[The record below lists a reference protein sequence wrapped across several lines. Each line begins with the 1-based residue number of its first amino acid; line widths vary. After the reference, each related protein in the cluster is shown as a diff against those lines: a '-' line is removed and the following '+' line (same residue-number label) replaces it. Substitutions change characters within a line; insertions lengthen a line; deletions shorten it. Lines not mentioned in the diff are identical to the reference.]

1 MKKTRVKLDSENS
14 LLVRDEREICIYE
27 MLYDSCMLV
36 ESEEASQEYCVM
48 IFYNDDNLLLQAVVN
63 KKTTEEKFYWILN
76 KAPIE
81 IYSEE
86 LVYINS
92 FSSKVKS
99 LQSLIGDGFMKKSPP
114 LPKGCELSI
123 NVTIY
128 KHTALKLN
136 KPTLIISKKD
146 NLKEI
151 VYYISFG
158 DMIDKTNTN
167 SIKTIMYY
175 DKSGCSFFSD
185 YYRLEDEDYVLHTLF
200 VQLIERVVQIN

>member
-1 MKKTRVKLDSENS
+1 MKK
-14 LLVRDEREICIYE
+14 I
-27 MLYDSCMLV
+27 
-36 ESEEASQEYCVM
+36 
-48 IFYNDDNLLLQAVVN
+48 
-63 KKTTEEKFYWILN
+63 
-76 KAPIE
+76 
-81 IYSEE
+81 
-86 LVYINS
+86 
-92 FSSKVKS
+92 SS
-99 LQSLIGDGFMKKSPP
+99 

-136 KPTLIISKKD
+136 KPTLIISEKN

-151 VYYISFG
+151 AYYISFG

-175 DKSGCSFFSD
+175 DKSGCNFFSD

-200 VQLIERVVQIN
+200 VQLIERVIQIN

>member
-1 MKKTRVKLDSENS
+1 MK
-14 LLVRDEREICIYE
+14 EI
-27 MLYDSCMLV
+27 
-36 ESEEASQEYCVM
+36 
-48 IFYNDDNLLLQAVVN
+48 
-63 KKTTEEKFYWILN
+63 
-76 KAPIE
+76 
-81 IYSEE
+81 
-86 LVYINS
+86 
-92 FSSKVKS
+92 SS
-99 LQSLIGDGFMKKSPP
+99 
-114 LPKGCELSI
+114 LPKECELNS

-136 KPTLIISKKD
+136 KPTLIIGEKD

-200 VQLIERVVQIN
+200 VQLIERVIQIN

>member
-1 MKKTRVKLDSENS
+1 MKK
-14 LLVRDEREICIYE
+14 I
-27 MLYDSCMLV
+27 
-36 ESEEASQEYCVM
+36 
-48 IFYNDDNLLLQAVVN
+48 
-63 KKTTEEKFYWILN
+63 
-76 KAPIE
+76 
-81 IYSEE
+81 
-86 LVYINS
+86 
-92 FSSKVKS
+92 SS
-99 LQSLIGDGFMKKSPP
+99 
-114 LPKGCELSI
+114 LPKECELNS

-146 NLKEI
+146 NLKEM

-158 DMIDKTNTN
+158 EYMIDKTNTN

-200 VQLIERVVQIN
+200 VQLIERVIQIN

>member
-1 MKKTRVKLDSENS
+1 MKK
-14 LLVRDEREICIYE
+14 I
-27 MLYDSCMLV
+27 
-36 ESEEASQEYCVM
+36 
-48 IFYNDDNLLLQAVVN
+48 
-63 KKTTEEKFYWILN
+63 
-76 KAPIE
+76 
-81 IYSEE
+81 
-86 LVYINS
+86 
-92 FSSKVKS
+92 SS
-99 LQSLIGDGFMKKSPP
+99 
-114 LPKGCELSI
+114 LPKECELNS

-136 KPTLIISKKD
+136 KPTLIIGKKD

-158 DMIDKTNTN
+158 EYMIDKTNTN

-200 VQLIERVVQIN
+200 VQLIERVIQIN

>member
-1 MKKTRVKLDSENS
+1 MKK
-14 LLVRDEREICIYE
+14 
-27 MLYDSCMLV
+27 
-36 ESEEASQEYCVM
+36 
-48 IFYNDDNLLLQAVVN
+48 
-63 KKTTEEKFYWILN
+63 
-76 KAPIE
+76 
-81 IYSEE
+81 
-86 LVYINS
+86 
-92 FSSKVKS
+92 FSS
-99 LQSLIGDGFMKKSPP
+99 
-114 LPKGCELSI
+114 LPKGCELSV

-136 KPTLIISKKD
+136 KPTLIISEKN

-200 VQLIERVVQIN
+200 VQLIERVIQIN

>member
-1 MKKTRVKLDSENS
+1 
-14 LLVRDEREICIYE
+14 
-27 MLYDSCMLV
+27 
-36 ESEEASQEYCVM
+36 
-48 IFYNDDNLLLQAVVN
+48 
-63 KKTTEEKFYWILN
+63 
-76 KAPIE
+76 
-81 IYSEE
+81 
-86 LVYINS
+86 
-92 FSSKVKS
+92 
-99 LQSLIGDGFMKKSPP
+99 MKKSPS
-114 LPKGCELSI
+114 LPKGCELNI

-136 KPTLIISKKD
+136 KPTLIIGKKD

-151 VYYISFG
+151 VYYIGFG

>member
-1 MKKTRVKLDSENS
+1 
-14 LLVRDEREICIYE
+14 
-27 MLYDSCMLV
+27 
-36 ESEEASQEYCVM
+36 
-48 IFYNDDNLLLQAVVN
+48 
-63 KKTTEEKFYWILN
+63 
-76 KAPIE
+76 
-81 IYSEE
+81 
-86 LVYINS
+86 
-92 FSSKVKS
+92 
-99 LQSLIGDGFMKKSPP
+99 MKKSPS

-136 KPTLIISKKD
+136 KPTLIIGKKD

-158 DMIDKTNTN
+158 EYMTNNTNTN

-200 VQLIERVVQIN
+200 VQLIERVIQIN

>member
-14 LLVRDEREICIYE
+14 LLIRGKSGISVYE
-27 MLYDSCMLV
+27 VFYDSCMLV
-36 ESEEASQEYCVM
+36 ESEDASQEYCVM
-48 IFYNDDNLLLQAVVN
+48 IFYNDDNLLLQTVVN
-63 KKTTEEKFYWILN
+63 KKTIEEKFYWILN
-76 KAPIE
+76 KGQIE
-81 IYSEE
+81 IYSKE
-86 LVYINS
+86 LVYVNS
-92 FSSKVKS
+92 SNPKVKS
-99 LQSLIGDGFMKKSPP
+99 LQSLIGDGFMKKSPS
-114 LPKGCELSI
+114 LPKGCELNN

-136 KPTLIISKKD
+136 KPTLIIGKKD

-200 VQLIERVVQIN
+200 VQLIERVIQIN

>member
-1 MKKTRVKLDSENS
+1 MKKRPS
-14 LLVRDEREICIYE
+14 
-27 MLYDSCMLV
+27 
-36 ESEEASQEYCVM
+36 
-48 IFYNDDNLLLQAVVN
+48 
-63 KKTTEEKFYWILN
+63 
-76 KAPIE
+76 
-81 IYSEE
+81 
-86 LVYINS
+86 
-92 FSSKVKS
+92 
-99 LQSLIGDGFMKKSPP
+99 
-114 LPKGCELSI
+114 LPKGCELNI

-158 DMIDKTNTN
+158 DYVIDKTNTN

-200 VQLIERVVQIN
+200 VQLIERVIQIN

>member
-1 MKKTRVKLDSENS
+1 MKK
-14 LLVRDEREICIYE
+14 
-27 MLYDSCMLV
+27 
-36 ESEEASQEYCVM
+36 
-48 IFYNDDNLLLQAVVN
+48 
-63 KKTTEEKFYWILN
+63 
-76 KAPIE
+76 
-81 IYSEE
+81 
-86 LVYINS
+86 
-92 FSSKVKS
+92 FSS
-99 LQSLIGDGFMKKSPP
+99 
-114 LPKGCELSI
+114 LPKGCELNI

-158 DMIDKTNTN
+158 DMIDKANTN

-200 VQLIERVVQIN
+200 VQLIERVIQIN

>member
-1 MKKTRVKLDSENS
+1 MKK
-14 LLVRDEREICIYE
+14 I
-27 MLYDSCMLV
+27 
-36 ESEEASQEYCVM
+36 
-48 IFYNDDNLLLQAVVN
+48 
-63 KKTTEEKFYWILN
+63 
-76 KAPIE
+76 
-81 IYSEE
+81 
-86 LVYINS
+86 
-92 FSSKVKS
+92 SS
-99 LQSLIGDGFMKKSPP
+99 
-114 LPKGCELSI
+114 LPKECELNS

-158 DMIDKTNTN
+158 EYMIDKTNTN

-185 YYRLEDEDYVLHTLF
+185 YYRLEDEDCVLHTLF
-200 VQLIERVVQIN
+200 VQLIERVIQIN

>member
-1 MKKTRVKLDSENS
+1 MKKRPS
-14 LLVRDEREICIYE
+14 
-27 MLYDSCMLV
+27 
-36 ESEEASQEYCVM
+36 
-48 IFYNDDNLLLQAVVN
+48 
-63 KKTTEEKFYWILN
+63 
-76 KAPIE
+76 
-81 IYSEE
+81 
-86 LVYINS
+86 
-92 FSSKVKS
+92 
-99 LQSLIGDGFMKKSPP
+99 
-114 LPKGCELSI
+114 LPKGCELNI

-158 DMIDKTNTN
+158 DYVIDKTNTN

-200 VQLIERVVQIN
+200 AQLIERVIQIN

>member
-1 MKKTRVKLDSENS
+1 MKK
-14 LLVRDEREICIYE
+14 I
-27 MLYDSCMLV
+27 
-36 ESEEASQEYCVM
+36 
-48 IFYNDDNLLLQAVVN
+48 
-63 KKTTEEKFYWILN
+63 
-76 KAPIE
+76 
-81 IYSEE
+81 
-86 LVYINS
+86 
-92 FSSKVKS
+92 SS
-99 LQSLIGDGFMKKSPP
+99 
-114 LPKGCELSI
+114 LPKECELNS

-158 DMIDKTNTN
+158 EYMIDKTNTN

-200 VQLIERVVQIN
+200 VQLIERVIQIN

>member
-1 MKKTRVKLDSENS
+1 
-14 LLVRDEREICIYE
+14 
-27 MLYDSCMLV
+27 
-36 ESEEASQEYCVM
+36 
-48 IFYNDDNLLLQAVVN
+48 
-63 KKTTEEKFYWILN
+63 
-76 KAPIE
+76 
-81 IYSEE
+81 
-86 LVYINS
+86 
-92 FSSKVKS
+92 
-99 LQSLIGDGFMKKSPP
+99 MKKSPS
-114 LPKGCELSI
+114 LPKGCELNS

-136 KPTLIISKKD
+136 KPTLIIGEKD

-158 DMIDKTNTN
+158 EHTIDKANTN

-200 VQLIERVVQIN
+200 VQLIERVIQIN

>member
-1 MKKTRVKLDSENS
+1 MK
-14 LLVRDEREICIYE
+14 EI
-27 MLYDSCMLV
+27 
-36 ESEEASQEYCVM
+36 
-48 IFYNDDNLLLQAVVN
+48 
-63 KKTTEEKFYWILN
+63 
-76 KAPIE
+76 
-81 IYSEE
+81 
-86 LVYINS
+86 
-92 FSSKVKS
+92 SS
-99 LQSLIGDGFMKKSPP
+99 
-114 LPKGCELSI
+114 LPKECELNS

-136 KPTLIISKKD
+136 KPTLIIGKKD

-158 DMIDKTNTN
+158 EYMIDKTNTN

-200 VQLIERVVQIN
+200 VQLIERVIQIN

>member
-1 MKKTRVKLDSENS
+1 MKK
-14 LLVRDEREICIYE
+14 I
-27 MLYDSCMLV
+27 
-36 ESEEASQEYCVM
+36 
-48 IFYNDDNLLLQAVVN
+48 
-63 KKTTEEKFYWILN
+63 
-76 KAPIE
+76 
-81 IYSEE
+81 
-86 LVYINS
+86 
-92 FSSKVKS
+92 SS
-99 LQSLIGDGFMKKSPP
+99 

-136 KPTLIISKKD
+136 KPTLIIGKKD
-146 NLKEI
+146 NLEEI

-200 VQLIERVVQIN
+200 VQLIERVIQIN

>member
-1 MKKTRVKLDSENS
+1 MK
-14 LLVRDEREICIYE
+14 EI
-27 MLYDSCMLV
+27 
-36 ESEEASQEYCVM
+36 
-48 IFYNDDNLLLQAVVN
+48 
-63 KKTTEEKFYWILN
+63 
-76 KAPIE
+76 
-81 IYSEE
+81 
-86 LVYINS
+86 
-92 FSSKVKS
+92 SS
-99 LQSLIGDGFMKKSPP
+99 
-114 LPKGCELSI
+114 LPKECELNS

-136 KPTLIISKKD
+136 KPTLIIGKKD

-158 DMIDKTNTN
+158 EYMTNKTITN

-200 VQLIERVVQIN
+200 MQLIERVIQIN

>member
-1 MKKTRVKLDSENS
+1 MKK
-14 LLVRDEREICIYE
+14 I
-27 MLYDSCMLV
+27 
-36 ESEEASQEYCVM
+36 
-48 IFYNDDNLLLQAVVN
+48 
-63 KKTTEEKFYWILN
+63 
-76 KAPIE
+76 
-81 IYSEE
+81 
-86 LVYINS
+86 
-92 FSSKVKS
+92 SS
-99 LQSLIGDGFMKKSPP
+99 
-114 LPKGCELSI
+114 LPKGCELNI
-123 NVTIY
+123 NVTTY

-136 KPTLIISKKD
+136 KPTLIISEKD

-200 VQLIERVVQIN
+200 VQLIERVIQTN

>member
-1 MKKTRVKLDSENS
+1 MKK
-14 LLVRDEREICIYE
+14 I
-27 MLYDSCMLV
+27 
-36 ESEEASQEYCVM
+36 
-48 IFYNDDNLLLQAVVN
+48 
-63 KKTTEEKFYWILN
+63 
-76 KAPIE
+76 
-81 IYSEE
+81 
-86 LVYINS
+86 
-92 FSSKVKS
+92 SS
-99 LQSLIGDGFMKKSPP
+99 
-114 LPKGCELSI
+114 LPKECELNS

-158 DMIDKTNTN
+158 DYVIDKTNTN
-167 SIKTIMYY
+167 SIKKIMYY

-200 VQLIERVVQIN
+200 VQLIERVIQIN

>member
-1 MKKTRVKLDSENS
+1 MK
-14 LLVRDEREICIYE
+14 EI
-27 MLYDSCMLV
+27 
-36 ESEEASQEYCVM
+36 
-48 IFYNDDNLLLQAVVN
+48 
-63 KKTTEEKFYWILN
+63 
-76 KAPIE
+76 
-81 IYSEE
+81 
-86 LVYINS
+86 
-92 FSSKVKS
+92 SS
-99 LQSLIGDGFMKKSPP
+99 
-114 LPKGCELSI
+114 LPKECELNS

-146 NLKEI
+146 NLKEM

-158 DMIDKTNTN
+158 EYMIDKTNTN

-200 VQLIERVVQIN
+200 VQLIERVIQIN